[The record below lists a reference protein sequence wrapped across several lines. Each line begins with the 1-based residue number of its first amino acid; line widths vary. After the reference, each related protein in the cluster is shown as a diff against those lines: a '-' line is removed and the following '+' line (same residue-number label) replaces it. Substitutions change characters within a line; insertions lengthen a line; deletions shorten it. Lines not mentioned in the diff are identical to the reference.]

1 MKQFL
6 ILLLPLWLFAQSH
19 LISPVALPKTYILN
33 LDAESCNNACLQEHL
48 QYGQIF
54 SFLAHSDRKLQDPL
68 MDQIRM
74 VHVNLFNL
82 TAPAVAEGELRIA
95 LLLPHRQIG
104 RYAQSTA
111 QSIFA
116 YLLSQNS
123 QYELKSFRIEEE
135 SPEQI
140 AKALSMIKAE
150 GFAYLIAPLTAQG
163 ARHLST
169 LDPLLWVYI
178 PTVHQSEI
186 STPHPN
192 LLFGG
197 IDYEAQLEALLAR
210 SSDALVIFYDESALG
225 RKLKSQ
231 TEQHYLEAREP
242 MHGIGS
248 VYSYGL
254 DQKSSN
260 LKHPLQNNP
269 AFEEATFVLN
279 TPVVKSAMVMS
290 QITLYEVNASTILST
305 QINYDPL
312 LLTMTQYQDRRKML
326 IASGITVYNPIISET
341 NALLGNDINYDWINY
356 ATTIGIDYIRHLSIG
371 SEREYPASIIDAQVR
386 YPVKLYAPG
395 YATFEPVNP

>member
-1 MKQFL
+1 MKRL
-6 ILLLPLWLFAQSH
+6 YILLLPLWLFAQSH

-33 LDAESCNNACLQEHL
+33 LDAEPCDNACLQEHL
-48 QYGQIF
+48 RYGYIF
-54 SFLAHSDRKLQDPL
+54 SFLAHSDRKLQDPA

-82 TAPAVAEGELRIA
+82 TTPTTGGDLRIA

-135 SPEQI
+135 SPSQI
-140 AKALSMIKAE
+140 AEALRMIESE
-150 GFAYLIAPLTAQG
+150 GFSYLIAPLTIEG

-169 LDPLLWVYI
+169 LDPALSVYI

-186 STPHPN
+186 TAPHPN

-197 IDYEAQLEALLAR
+197 IDYEAQLERLLEH

-225 RKLKSQ
+225 RKLKTQ
-231 TEQHYLEAREP
+231 AQQHYLQAREP
-242 MHGIGS
+242 MQSPGR
-248 VYSYGL
+248 VYSYPL

-269 AFEEATFVLN
+269 AFEKATFILN

-290 QITLYEVNASTILST
+290 QMTLYEVNASTILST

-371 SEREYPASIIDAQVR
+371 SEREYPASIIGAQVH

-395 YATFEPVNP
+395 YATFEPIVP